1 MLKALS
7 HPVRLDIFQQLT
19 ACGEAN
25 CIDFT
30 RQADLAQSTISEHLR
45 VLKESGLIQQ
55 CGPGP
60 RSGYCIN
67 RAAVIWM
74 KQAVIGL

>member
-7 HPVRLDIFQQLT
+7 HPVRLEIFQTLT

-30 RQADLAQSTISEHLR
+30 RHADLAQSTISEHLK

-55 CGPGP
+55 CGLGP

-67 RAAVIWM
+67 KDAVVWM
-74 KQAVIGL
+74 KQAVVGL